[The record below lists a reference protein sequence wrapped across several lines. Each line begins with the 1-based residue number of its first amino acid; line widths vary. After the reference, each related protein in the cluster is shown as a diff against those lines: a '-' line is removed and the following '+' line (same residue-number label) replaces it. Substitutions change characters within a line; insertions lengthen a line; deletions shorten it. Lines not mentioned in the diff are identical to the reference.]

1 MIEQIK
7 RDAEKCLGKARY
19 RHTIGVMEEAERL
32 AERYGEDREKA
43 ATAGLLH
50 DLGKAKRI
58 DELLK
63 LDDSSDIILKENL
76 KNNSALYHSVVSR
89 VIAER
94 RYSISDRD
102 ILNAVRYHTTGRPNM
117 TNLEKI
123 VYLAD
128 YIEPG
133 RDFPGVE
140 EMRKISYEDLDRAM
154 LYALENTIVHVV
166 SGGQILHEDT
176 VRSRNYILAR
186 LTKLGVKK

>member
-1 MIEQIK
+1 MINRIK
-7 RDAEKCLGKARY
+7 RDAEQYLSKSRY
-19 RHTIGVMEEAERL
+19 SHTIGVMDEAVRL
-32 AERYGEDREKA
+32 AERYGEDGEKA
-43 ATAGLLH
+43 AIAGLLH

-63 LDDSSDIILKENL
+63 LDGASDIILKEKL
-76 KNNSALYHSVVSR
+76 KNNGALYHAVVSR
-89 VIAER
+89 MIAEEK
-94 RYSISDRD
+94 YSVNDSD

-140 EMRKISYEDLDRAM
+140 EMRAISYEDLDRA
-154 LYALENTIVHVV
+154 LLSALEKTIVHVV
-166 SGGQILHEDT
+166 SIGQILHEDT
-176 VRSRNYILAR
+176 VRARNYMLAR

>member
-1 MIEQIK
+1 MIDRIK
-7 RDAEKCLGKARY
+7 RDAECYLSESRY
-19 RHTIGVMEEAERL
+19 NHTLGVMNEAIRL

-43 ATAGLLH
+43 AVAALLH
-50 DLGKAKRI
+50 DLGKSKRI
-58 DELLK
+58 YELLK
-63 LDDSSDIILKENL
+63 LDCSSDIILEENL
-76 KNNSALYHSVVSR
+76 KKNGALYHAVASR
-89 VIAER
+89 MVAER
-94 RYSISDRD
+94 RYSISDSD

-154 LYALENTIVHVV
+154 LCALENTIVHVV
-166 SGGQILHEDT
+166 SNGQILHEDT